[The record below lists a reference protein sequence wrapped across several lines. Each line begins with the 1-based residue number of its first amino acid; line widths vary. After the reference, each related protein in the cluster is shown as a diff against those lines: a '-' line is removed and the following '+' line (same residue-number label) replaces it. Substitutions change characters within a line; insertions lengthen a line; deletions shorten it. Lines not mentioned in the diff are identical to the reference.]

1 MIYADLEDINGP
13 RPMPTVSTSPQPQ
26 APIKRPEPYENTPYA
41 DITQFLKGDATLPQS
56 DSNQGTELQPQG
68 ASKDEGGA
76 GGEDSNTTM

>member
-1 MIYADLEDINGP
+1 MIYADLEHINVP

-68 ASKDEGGA
+68 ANKDEGGA
-76 GGEDSNTTM
+76 GGEDRNTPM